1 MTAPNPAK
9 GPPDDE
15 TIGVT
20 ATYLPAR
27 QPAQLTFPETAG
39 VGAVKTG
46 IMEKFGV
53 AEGPTPDGQGQIV
66 FQLFDKD
73 EQLTDMSRTIGDVA
87 APSRHVKLNL
97 VKQIVQG
104 S

>member
-1 MTAPNPAK
+1 MTAPNPLN
-9 GPPDDE
+9 GPPDDK

-27 QPAQLTFPETAG
+27 QPAQLTFSESAG
-39 VGAVKTG
+39 VAAVKTG

-53 AEGPTPDGQGQIV
+53 AEGPTPDGQSQIV
-66 FQLFDKD
+66 FQLFDRD

-87 APSRHVKLNL
+87 APARHVKLNL